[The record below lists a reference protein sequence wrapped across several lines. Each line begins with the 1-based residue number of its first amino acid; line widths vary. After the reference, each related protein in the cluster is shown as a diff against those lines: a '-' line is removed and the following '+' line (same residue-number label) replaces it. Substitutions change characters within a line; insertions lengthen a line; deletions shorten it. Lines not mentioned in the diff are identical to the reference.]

1 MEKLIRKYEGQGQ
14 LIFEDDQV
22 AAAVNYSID
31 EFLEFVPD
39 GLGGQL
45 PTTLDRR
52 GRVSHVEGHPY
63 WHPVTALQSGPFT
76 LVMNDKR
83 KLKVSMVNLQGSVQ
97 GKGDFF

>member
-52 GRVSHVEGHPY
+52 GRVSLVEHDG
-63 WHPVTALQSGPFT
+63 
-76 LVMNDKR
+76 R
-83 KLKVSMVNLQGSVQ
+83 KLKVLVVTEG
-97 GKGDFF
+97 GTIHATGDFF

>member
-52 GRVSHVEGHPY
+52 GRVSLVEGHPD
-63 WHPVTALQSGPFT
+63 WHPITPLHHDPLT
-76 LVMNDKR
+76 LVMHDGR
-83 KLKVSMVNLQGSVQ
+83 KLKVRVVTEG
-97 GKGDFF
+97 GTIHATGDFF